1 VGWNRV
7 LAAMTW
13 RRFEAMLGSGDDPSD
28 SFPAERRRPMQ
39 ATERLPVYPDLAGKV
54 AVVTGGSGGIGA
66 VTCRLLAANGTRVA
80 VNGRD
85 PARIQAV
92 VDAIHAAGGQAVG
105 VAADCTDPA
114 GVERL
119 RQRVEQDL
127 GPAEVVAAF
136 VGGGRAR
143 PGPVTEVTEEDWRST
158 VDGSL
163 TATFLTL
170 KSFLPGM
177 LQRGRGV
184 ILTMASSA
192 ARLPGLGAPAPYVAA
207 KAGVIMLSRQVASE
221 VGRHGVRVN
230 CLAPHTI
237 LTEQIQQR
245 APAEWRQQMAAAIP
259 LGRLGTPEDVALAAV
274 FLASDNAAWLTG
286 VTLDV
291 AGGYVMT

>member
-1 VGWNRV
+1 
-7 LAAMTW
+7 
-13 RRFEAMLGSGDDPSD
+13 
-28 SFPAERRRPMQ
+28 
-39 ATERLPVYPDLAGKV
+39 
-54 AVVTGGSGGIGA
+54 
-66 VTCRLLAANGTRVA
+66 VTCRLLAANGAKVA

-85 PARIQAV
+85 PARIDTV
-92 VDAIHAAGGQAVG
+92 VNAIRAAGGEAVG

-114 GVERL
+114 AVQRL
-119 RQRVEQDL
+119 RQQVEQEL

-143 PGPVTEVTEEDWRST
+143 PGPVAEVLVEDWRST
-158 VDGSL
+158 VDGTL

-177 LQRGRGV
+177 IQRGRGA

-207 KAGVIMLSRQVASE
+207 KAGVVMLTRQVASE

-245 APAEWRQQMAAAIP
+245 APEEWRRQMAAAVP
-259 LGRLGTPEDVALAAV
+259 LGRLGTPEDVGLAAL
-274 FLASDNAAWLTG
+274 FLASDSAAWLTG
-286 VTLDV
+286 ITLDV

>member
-1 VGWNRV
+1 
-7 LAAMTW
+7 
-13 RRFEAMLGSGDDPSD
+13 
-28 SFPAERRRPMQ
+28 MQ
-39 ATERLPVYPDLAGKV
+39 ANNKVPIYPDLAGKV

-66 VTCRLLAANGTRVA
+66 ATCRLLAANGARVA

-85 PARIQAV
+85 QARIQAV
-92 VDAIHAAGGQAVG
+92 VDAIGASGGEAIG
-105 VAADCTDPA
+105 VTGDCTNLA
-114 GVERL
+114 AVERL
-119 RQRVEQDL
+119 RQQVEQDL
-127 GPAEVVAAF
+127 GPAEVLAAF
-136 VGGGRAR
+136 VGSGRAR
-143 PGPVTEVTEEDWRST
+143 PGPVANVPEEDWQST

-177 LQRGRGV
+177 IQRGRGAIV
-184 ILTMASSA
+184 TMASSA

-207 KAGVIMLSRQVASE
+207 KAGVVMLTRQVASE

-237 LTEQIQQR
+237 LTEQIQR
-245 APAEWRQQMAAAIP
+245 VAPEEWREKMAAAIP

-274 FLASDNAAWLTG
+274 FLASDSAAWLTG

-291 AGGYVMT
+291 AGGYVMI

>member
-1 VGWNRV
+1 
-7 LAAMTW
+7 
-13 RRFEAMLGSGDDPSD
+13 
-28 SFPAERRRPMQ
+28 MQ
-39 ATERLPVYPDLAGKV
+39 ANDTVPIYPDLAGKI

-66 VTCRLLAANGTRVA
+66 ATCRLLAANGARVV

-85 PARIQAV
+85 QSRTQAV
-92 VDAIHAAGGQAVG
+92 VDAIHASGGEAIG
-105 VAADCTDPA
+105 LTGDCTDLA
-114 GVERL
+114 AVERL
-119 RQRVEQDL
+119 RQQVEQDL
-127 GPAEVVAAF
+127 GPAEVLAAF

-143 PGPVTEVTEEDWRST
+143 PGPVADVAEEDWRST

-177 LQRGRGV
+177 TQRGRGAIV
-184 ILTMASSA
+184 TMASSG

-207 KAGVIMLSRQVASE
+207 KAGVIMLTRQVASE

-237 LTEQIQQR
+237 LTEQIQR
-245 APAEWRQQMAAAIP
+245 VAPEEWREKMAAAIP

-274 FLASDNAAWLTG
+274 FLASESAAWITG

-291 AGGYVMT
+291 AGGYVMI

>member
-1 VGWNRV
+1 MR
-7 LAAMTW
+7 
-13 RRFEAMLGSGDDPSD
+13 
-28 SFPAERRRPMQ
+28 
-39 ATERLPVYPDLAGKV
+39 LAGKV

-66 VTCRLLAANGTRVA
+66 ATCRLLAANGARVV

-85 PARIQAV
+85 QARIQAV
-92 VDAIHAAGGQAVG
+92 VDAIHAGGGEAIG
-105 VAADCTDPA
+105 VTGDCTDPA
-114 GVERL
+114 AVERL
-119 RQRVEQDL
+119 RQQVEQDL
-127 GPAEVVAAF
+127 GPVEVLAAF
-136 VGGGRAR
+136 VGSGRAR
-143 PGPVTEVTEEDWRST
+143 PGPVADVSEEDWRST

-177 LQRGRGV
+177 SQRGRGAIV
-184 ILTMASSA
+184 TMASSA

-207 KAGVIMLSRQVASE
+207 KAGVIMLTRQVASE

-237 LTEQIQQR
+237 LTEQVQR
-245 APAEWRQQMAAAIP
+245 VAPKAWREKMAAAIP

-274 FLASDNAAWLTG
+274 FLASDSAAWITG

>member
-1 VGWNRV
+1 VQTSGTVG
-7 LAAMTW
+7 
-13 RRFEAMLGSGDDPSD
+13 
-28 SFPAERRRPMQ
+28 
-39 ATERLPVYPDLAGKV
+39 VYPDLAGKV

-66 VTCRLLAANGTRVA
+66 ATCRLLAANGARVV

-85 PARIQAV
+85 QAKIQAV
-92 VDAIHAAGGQAVG
+92 VEAIGASGGEAIG
-105 VAADCTDPA
+105 VTGDCTDLA
-114 GVERL
+114 AIERL
-119 RQRVEQDL
+119 RQQVEQDL
-127 GPAEVVAAF
+127 GPVEVLAAF
-136 VGGGRAR
+136 VGSGRAR
-143 PGPVTEVTEEDWRST
+143 PGPVADVPEEDWRST

-177 LQRGRGV
+177 SQRGRGAIV
-184 ILTMASSA
+184 TMASSA

-207 KAGVIMLSRQVASE
+207 KAGVIMLTRQVASE

-237 LTEQIQQR
+237 LTEQIQRVASQ
-245 APAEWRQQMAAAIP
+245 EWREKMAAAIP

-274 FLASDNAAWLTG
+274 FLASESAAWITG

>member
-1 VGWNRV
+1 
-7 LAAMTW
+7 
-13 RRFEAMLGSGDDPSD
+13 
-28 SFPAERRRPMQ
+28 MQ
-39 ATERLPVYPDLAGKV
+39 ANNKVPIYPDLAGKV

-66 VTCRLLAANGTRVA
+66 ATCRLLAANGARVV

-85 PARIQAV
+85 QARIQAV
-92 VDAIHAAGGQAVG
+92 VDAIHATGGEAIG
-105 VAADCTDPA
+105 VTGDCTDLA
-114 GVERL
+114 AIERL
-119 RQRVEQDL
+119 RQQVEHDL
-127 GPAEVVAAF
+127 GPAEVLAAF

-143 PGPVTEVTEEDWRST
+143 PGPIADVPVEDWQST

-177 LQRGRGV
+177 IQRGRGA

-207 KAGVIMLSRQVASE
+207 KAGVVMLTRQVASE

-237 LTEQIQQR
+237 LTEQIQR
-245 APAEWRQQMAAAIP
+245 VAPEEWREKMAAAIP

-274 FLASDNAAWLTG
+274 FLASDSAAWLTG

>member
-1 VGWNRV
+1 
-7 LAAMTW
+7 MH
-13 RRFEAMLGSGDDPSD
+13 PS
-28 SFPAERRRPMQ
+28 
-39 ATERLPVYPDLAGKV
+39 TLPVYPDLAGKV

-66 VTCRLLAANGTRVA
+66 ATCRLLAANGAKVA

-85 PARIQAV
+85 QARIDVV
-92 VDAIHAAGGQAVG
+92 VDGIRAAGGEAVG
-105 VAADCTDPA
+105 VAADCTDLA
-114 GVERL
+114 AVERL
-119 RQRVEQDL
+119 RQQVERAF
-127 GPAEVVAAF
+127 GPAEILAAF

-143 PGPVTEVTEEDWRST
+143 PGPVAEVPAEDWRST

-177 LQRGRGV
+177 LQRGQGA

-207 KAGVIMLSRQVASE
+207 KAGVIMLTRQVASE
-221 VGRHGVRVN
+221 VGRQGVRVN
-230 CLAPHTI
+230 CLAPHTV
-237 LTEQIQQR
+237 LTERIAQMM
-245 APAEWRQQMAAAIP
+245 PEERQHQLAAAVP

-274 FLASDNAAWLTG
+274 FLASDSASWLTG

-291 AGGYVMT
+291 AGGFVTV

>member
-1 VGWNRV
+1 
-7 LAAMTW
+7 
-13 RRFEAMLGSGDDPSD
+13 
-28 SFPAERRRPMQ
+28 MQ
-39 ATERLPVYPDLAGKV
+39 ASDDAPIYPDLAGKV

-66 VTCRLLAANGTRVA
+66 ATCRLLAANGARVA

-85 PARIQAV
+85 QAKIDVV
-92 VDAIHAAGGQAVG
+92 VDAIHANGGEAIG
-105 VAADCTDPA
+105 VTGDCTDLA
-114 GVERL
+114 AVERM
-119 RQRVEQDL
+119 RQQAEQDL
-127 GPAEVVAAF
+127 GPAAVLAAF

-143 PGPVTEVTEEDWRST
+143 PGPVADVPEEDWHST

-177 LQRGRGV
+177 IQRGRGAIV
-184 ILTMASSA
+184 TMASSA

-207 KAGVIMLSRQVASE
+207 KAGVAMLTRQVAGE

-237 LTEQIQQR
+237 LTEQIQR
-245 APAEWRQQMAAAIP
+245 VAPQEWREKMAAAIP
-259 LGRLGTPEDVALAAV
+259 LGRLGTPEDVARAAV
-274 FLASDNAAWLTG
+274 FLASDSAAWITG

>member
-1 VGWNRV
+1 MQTSGTVG
-7 LAAMTW
+7 
-13 RRFEAMLGSGDDPSD
+13 
-28 SFPAERRRPMQ
+28 
-39 ATERLPVYPDLAGKV
+39 VYPDLAGKV

-66 VTCRLLAANGTRVA
+66 ATCRLLAANGARVA

-85 PARIQAV
+85 QARIQAV
-92 VDAIHAAGGQAVG
+92 VDAIHAAGGEAIG
-105 VAADCTDPA
+105 VTGDCTDLA
-114 GVERL
+114 AIERL
-119 RQRVEQDL
+119 RQQVEQDL

-143 PGPVTEVTEEDWRST
+143 PGPVADVPEEDWRST

-177 LQRGRGV
+177 TQRGRGAIV
-184 ILTMASSA
+184 TMASSA
-192 ARLPGLGAPAPYVAA
+192 ARLPALGAPAPYMAA
-207 KAGVIMLSRQVASE
+207 KAGVIMLTRQVASE

-237 LTEQIQQR
+237 LTEQIQR
-245 APAEWRQQMAAAIP
+245 MAPEEWREKMAAAIP

-274 FLASDNAAWLTG
+274 FLASDSAAWITG

>member
-1 VGWNRV
+1 
-7 LAAMTW
+7 
-13 RRFEAMLGSGDDPSD
+13 
-28 SFPAERRRPMQ
+28 MQ
-39 ATERLPVYPDLAGKV
+39 ANDKVPIYPDLAGKI

-66 VTCRLLAANGTRVA
+66 ATCRLLAANGARVV

-85 PARIQAV
+85 QARIQAV
-92 VDAIHAAGGQAVG
+92 VDAIGAGGGEAIG
-105 VAADCTDPA
+105 VTGDCTDPA
-114 GVERL
+114 AVERL
-119 RQRVEQDL
+119 RQQVEQDL
-127 GPAEVVAAF
+127 GPAEVLAAF

-143 PGPVTEVTEEDWRST
+143 PGPVADVPEEDWRST

-177 LQRGRGV
+177 IQRGRGAIV
-184 ILTMASSA
+184 TMASSG

-207 KAGVIMLSRQVASE
+207 KAGVVMLTRQVASE

-237 LTEQIQQR
+237 LTEQIQR
-245 APAEWRQQMAAAIP
+245 VAPEEWREKMAAAIP

-274 FLASDNAAWLTG
+274 FLASESAAWITG

-291 AGGYVMT
+291 AGGYVMI

>member
-1 VGWNRV
+1 
-7 LAAMTW
+7 
-13 RRFEAMLGSGDDPSD
+13 
-28 SFPAERRRPMQ
+28 MQ
-39 ATERLPVYPDLAGKV
+39 TPEPLPVYPDLAGKV
-54 AVVTGGSGGIGA
+54 VVVTGGSGGIGA
-66 VTCRLLAANGTRVA
+66 VTCRLFAANGAKVA

-92 VDAIHAAGGQAVG
+92 VDAIRAAGGQAVG

-114 GVERL
+114 AVQRL
-119 RQRVEQDL
+119 RQEVEQQL
-127 GPAEVVAAF
+127 GPAEVLAAF

-143 PGPVTEVTEEDWRST
+143 RGPVVEVPVEDWHST
-158 VDGSL
+158 VDGTL

-170 KSFLPGM
+170 KGFLPGM
-177 LQRGRGV
+177 IQRGRGV
-184 ILTMASSA
+184 VLTMASSA

-207 KAGVIMLSRQVASE
+207 KVGVVMLTREVAGE

-245 APAEWRQQMAAAIP
+245 APEEWREQMAAAIP
-259 LGRLGTPEDVALAAV
+259 LGRLGTPEDVARAAL
-274 FLASDNAAWLTG
+274 FLTSDSAAWITG

>member
-1 VGWNRV
+1 
-7 LAAMTW
+7 
-13 RRFEAMLGSGDDPSD
+13 
-28 SFPAERRRPMQ
+28 MQ
-39 ATERLPVYPDLAGKV
+39 ANYQVPIYPDLAGKV

-66 VTCRLLAANGTRVA
+66 ATCRLLAANGARVA

-85 PARIQAV
+85 RARIDTV
-92 VDAIHAAGGQAVG
+92 VRAIRATGGEAIG
-105 VAADCTDPA
+105 VTGDCTDLTA
-114 GVERL
+114 VEWL
-119 RQRVEQDL
+119 RQQVEQDL
-127 GPAEVVAAF
+127 GPAEVLAAF

-143 PGPVTEVTEEDWRST
+143 PGPVADVPEQDWRST

-177 LQRGRGV
+177 IERGRGAIV
-184 ILTMASSA
+184 TMASSA

-207 KAGVIMLSRQVASE
+207 KAGVVMLTRQVASD
-221 VGRHGVRVN
+221 VGRQGIRVN

-237 LTEQIQQR
+237 LTEQIQR
-245 APAEWRQQMAAAIP
+245 AAPQEWREKMAAAVP

-274 FLASDNAAWLTG
+274 FLASDSAAWLTG

-291 AGGYVMT
+291 AGGYVMI

>member
-1 VGWNRV
+1 
-7 LAAMTW
+7 
-13 RRFEAMLGSGDDPSD
+13 
-28 SFPAERRRPMQ
+28 MQ
-39 ATERLPVYPDLAGKV
+39 ASDNVAVHPDLAGKV

-66 VTCRLLAANGTRVA
+66 ATCRLLAANGARVV

-85 PARIQAV
+85 QAKIDVV
-92 VDAIHAAGGQAVG
+92 VDAIRGTGGEAIG
-105 VAADCTDPA
+105 VTGDCTDLA
-114 GVERL
+114 AVERL
-119 RQRVEQDL
+119 RQQVEQDL
-127 GPAEVVAAF
+127 GPAEVLAAF

-143 PGPVTEVTEEDWRST
+143 PGPVADVPEEDWQST
-158 VDGSL
+158 VNGSL

-177 LQRGRGV
+177 IQRGRGAIV
-184 ILTMASSA
+184 TMASSA

-207 KAGVIMLSRQVASE
+207 KAGVVMLTRQVASE

-237 LTEQIQQR
+237 LTEQIQQV
-245 APAEWRQQMAAAIP
+245 APQEWREKMAAAIP

-274 FLASDNAAWLTG
+274 FLASGSAAWITG

>member
-1 VGWNRV
+1 
-7 LAAMTW
+7 
-13 RRFEAMLGSGDDPSD
+13 
-28 SFPAERRRPMQ
+28 MQ
-39 ATERLPVYPDLAGKV
+39 ANSNVPIYPDLAGKV

-66 VTCRLLAANGTRVA
+66 ATCRLLAANGARVA

-85 PARIQAV
+85 QARIDTVVQAIRATGGE
-92 VDAIHAAGGQAVG
+92 AIG
-105 VAADCTDPA
+105 VAGDCTDLTA
-114 GVERL
+114 VERM
-119 RQRVEQDL
+119 RQQVEQDL
-127 GPAEVVAAF
+127 GPADVVAAF

-143 PGPVTEVTEEDWRST
+143 PGPVTDVPEQDWRST

-177 LQRGRGV
+177 VERGRGAIV
-184 ILTMASSA
+184 TMASSA

-207 KAGVIMLSRQVASE
+207 KAGVVMLTRQVAGE

-237 LTEQIQQR
+237 LTEQIQR
-245 APAEWRQQMAAAIP
+245 VAPPEWREKMAAAVP

-274 FLASDNAAWLTG
+274 FLASDSAAWLTG

-291 AGGYVMT
+291 AGGYVMI

>member
-1 VGWNRV
+1 
-7 LAAMTW
+7 
-13 RRFEAMLGSGDDPSD
+13 
-28 SFPAERRRPMQ
+28 MQ
-39 ATERLPVYPDLAGKV
+39 ANRKVPIYPDLAGKV

-66 VTCRLLAANGTRVA
+66 ATCRLLAANGARVA

-85 PARIQAV
+85 PARIDTV
-92 VDAIHAAGGQAVG
+92 VHAIRASGGEAIG
-105 VAADCTDPA
+105 VAGDCTDLTA
-114 GVERL
+114 VEWL
-119 RQRVEQDL
+119 RQQVEQDL
-127 GPAEVVAAF
+127 GPAHVLAAF
-136 VGGGRAR
+136 VGGGRTR
-143 PGPVTEVTEEDWRST
+143 PGPVADVPEQDWRST

-177 LQRGRGV
+177 IERGRGAIV
-184 ILTMASSA
+184 TMASSA

-207 KAGVIMLSRQVASE
+207 KAGVVMLTRQVASE

-237 LTEQIQQR
+237 LTEQIQR
-245 APAEWRQQMAAAIP
+245 AAPQEWREKMAAAVP

-274 FLASDNAAWLTG
+274 FLASDSAAWLTG

-291 AGGYVMT
+291 AGGYVMI